1 MAINILENVLTV
13 ALLGQYLIGG
23 GEMAQKLLQLYDS
36 VSRLI
41 LYRNILDEG
50 LVKKVNKLLEVSLE
64 EGDSAVASGLYHEIS
79 YDLIDYA
86 KKEYLAG
93 DLWREYLLRLIILNE
108 NAFSLECEKFGQK
121 LSKSLY
127 KAAKHDFDILLKLY
141 FLDWRE
147 FGFRPLDFVCDFET
161 EQQSND
167 PYVQIRSTLQREG
180 STEEVLD
187 AMINYYHVYGCG
199 NMGLYHAFRWGETE
213 GLIPIKQPDSI
224 TFQDLIGYQDQK
236 EQLIENTESFVRG
249 SLANNILLFGDR
261 GTGKSS
267 SVKALGNKYASQGLR
282 LIELSQQQLKN
293 FPDILQRVR
302 ERGQRFIVFIDDLS
316 FEEFETEYKYLKAI
330 IEGSIEAKPDNV
342 LIYATSNRRNLIKE
356 SWKEREGDDIHAADS
371 MQEKLSLVDRFGIT
385 ITFTSPDQEEY
396 LSIVTGLADT
406 VGLELDPDDL
416 REEALKWAV
425 WHKGRSGRTARHFI
439 NYMLGKENSN

>member
-1 MAINILENVLTV
+1 MTQRLLE
-13 ALLGQYLIGG
+13 
-23 GEMAQKLLQLYDS
+23 LYDS
-36 VSRLI
+36 INRLV
-41 LYRNILDEG
+41 LYRDILDDG
-50 LVKKVNKLLEVSLE
+50 LVKKVNKLFEVSLKE
-64 EGDSAVASGLYHEIS
+64 YDSAVASRLYHEIC

-86 KKEYLAG
+86 KKEGLTG
-93 DLWREYLLRLIILNE
+93 DLWKEYLLRLIMLNE
-108 NAFSLECEKFGQK
+108 NAFSLECEQLGSN

-127 KAAKHDFDILLKLY
+127 KAAKHDFDILINLY

-147 FGFRPLDFVCDFET
+147 FGFRPLDFVCDFVRS
-161 EQQSND
+161 QQLEG
-167 PYVQIRSTLQREG
+167 PYIQIKSALERDG
-180 STEEVLD
+180 STEKVVD
-187 AMINYYHVYGCG
+187 AVINYYHVQGCG
-199 NMGLYHAFRWGETE
+199 DIGLYHAFRWGENE
-213 GLIPIKQPDSI
+213 GLIPIKQPDPI

-293 FPDILQRVR
+293 FPDLLQKLRD
-302 ERGQRFIVFIDDLS
+302 RGQRFIIFIDDLS

-385 ITFTSPDQEEY
+385 ITFTSPNQEEY
-396 LSIVTGLADT
+396 LAIVTGLADT
-406 VGLELDPDDL
+406 FGLEMPLGDL
-416 REEALKWAV
+416 REQALKWAV
-425 WHKGRSGRTARHFI
+425 WNKGRSGRTARHFI
-439 NYMLGKENSN
+439 NYLLGKENSN